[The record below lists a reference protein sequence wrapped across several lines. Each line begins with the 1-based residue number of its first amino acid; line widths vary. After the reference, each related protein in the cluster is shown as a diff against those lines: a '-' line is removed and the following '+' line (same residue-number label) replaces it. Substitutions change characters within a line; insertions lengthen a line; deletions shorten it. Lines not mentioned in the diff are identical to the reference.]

1 MHELIRLEEVAAL
14 PDLARELEEMTQDLG
29 PELPRIRIEHS
40 PSGAHRMFLDRG
52 ESLLEGDSD
61 EKWMPENQV
70 SGIVVT
76 AVHVRALFQDGE
88 QLPRCSG
95 VGDEPMVEDPL
106 AESCRVCPEAH
117 LGTGRCKP
125 KVKLLVLSE
134 TGELRAFPLSP
145 TSIKHWNGY
154 VRKLARSKLP
164 FIAVVTR
171 FTLQDVQRNGF
182 RWAEVRPEVVRLVT
196 EKELTVVREIREQA
210 KGLEN
215 HVEARDY
222 EDPGDRQERGEN

>member
-1 MHELIRLEEVAAL
+1 LHELIRSDEVAAL
-14 PDLARELEEMTQDLG
+14 PDLARELEEMTQDVG

-52 ESLLEGDSD
+52 ESFLEGDGD

-76 AVHVRALFQDGE
+76 AVHVRALFADGE

-95 VGDEPMVEDPL
+95 VGDEPMVEDPV

-164 FIAVVTR
+164 YIAIVTR
-171 FTLQDVQRNGF
+171 FKLQDVQKNGF
-182 RWAEVRPEVVRLVT
+182 RWAEVKPEIVRLVT
-196 EKELTVVREIREQA
+196 EGELAQVREIRKQ
-210 KGLEN
+210 LEVFD
-215 HVEARDY
+215 HQIEARDY
-222 EDPGDRQERGEN
+222 EDPGDCQERGDA

>member
-1 MHELIRLEEVAAL
+1 MHELIRTEEVAAL
-14 PDLARELEEMTQDLG
+14 PDLARELEEMTQDVG

-40 PSGAHRMFLDRG
+40 HSGAHRMFLDRG
-52 ESLLEGDSD
+52 ESFLEGDSD

-76 AVHVRALFQDGE
+76 AIHVRALFVDGE

-117 LGTGRCKP
+117 LGVGRCKP

-134 TGELRAFPLSP
+134 AGELNAFPLSP

-154 VRKLARSKLP
+154 IRKLTRSKLP
-164 FIAVVTR
+164 YIAVVTR
-171 FTLQDVQRNGF
+171 FALQDVQRNGF

-196 EKELTVVREIREQA
+196 EGELAQVREIREQA
-210 KGLEN
+210 KGLDH

-222 EDPGDRQERGEN
+222 QDPGDRRERGEN

>member
-1 MHELIRLEEVAAL
+1 MHELIRTEEIAAL
-14 PDLARELEEMTQDLG
+14 PDLSFELEEMTQDVG

-52 ESLLEGDSD
+52 ESFLEGDSD
-61 EKWMPENQV
+61 EKWIPENQV

-95 VGDEPMVEDPL
+95 VGNEPRVEDPL
-106 AESCRVCPEAH
+106 ATSCRMCPEAN
-117 LGTGRCKP
+117 LGNRRCKP

-134 TGELRAFPLSP
+134 SGELRAFPLSP

-154 VRKLARSKLP
+154 VRKLARSNLP

-171 FTLQDVQRNGF
+171 FTLEDVQRNGF

-196 EKELTVVREIREQA
+196 EGELAQVREIRKQLE
-210 KGLEN
+210 GLDSQI
-215 HVEARDY
+215 EARDY
-222 EDPGDRQERGEN
+222 DDPGDQQERGES

>member
-1 MHELIRLEEVAAL
+1 MHELIRSEEIAAL
-14 PDLARELEEMTQDLG
+14 PDLSFELEEMTQDVG

-52 ESLLEGDSD
+52 ESFLEGDSD
-61 EKWMPENQV
+61 EKWIPENQV

-76 AVHVRALFQDGE
+76 AVHVRALFQEGE

-95 VGDEPMVEDPL
+95 VGDQPMVEDPL
-106 AESCRVCPEAH
+106 AESCRVCPEAN

-134 TGELRAFPLSP
+134 SGELNAFPLSP

-164 FIAVVTR
+164 YIAVMTR
-171 FTLQDVQRNGF
+171 FALQDVQRNGF
-182 RWAEVRPEVVRLVT
+182 RWAEVKPEVVRLVT
-196 EKELTVVREIREQA
+196 EKELAKVREIREQV
-210 KGLEN
+210 KGLD
-215 HVEARDY
+215 HQIEARDY
-222 EDPGDRQERGEN
+222 EDPGDRQEMGEN

>member
-1 MHELIRLEEVAAL
+1 MHELIRSEAVAAL
-14 PDLARELEEMTQDLG
+14 PDLSVELEEMTKDVG
-29 PELPRIRIEHS
+29 PEVPRIRIEHS

-52 ESLLEGDSD
+52 ESLLEGDEN
-61 EKWMPENQV
+61 EKWMQENQV

-76 AVHVRALFQDGE
+76 AVHVRAFFADGE

-95 VGDEPMVEDPL
+95 VGDEPMVEDAL

-117 LGTGRCKP
+117 LGIGRCKP
-125 KVKLLVLSE
+125 KVKLLVLSD

-154 VRKLARSKLP
+154 VRKLARSRLP
-164 FIAVVTR
+164 FIAVKTQ

-182 RWAEVRPEVVRLVT
+182 RWAEVKPEVVRLVSK
-196 EKELTVVREIREQA
+196 KELAVVREIREQA
-210 KGLEN
+210 KGLDH
-215 HVEARDY
+215 HVEAGDY

>member
-1 MHELIRLEEVAAL
+1 
-14 PDLARELEEMTQDLG
+14 
-29 PELPRIRIEHS
+29 
-40 PSGAHRMFLDRG
+40 MFLDRG
-52 ESLLEGDSD
+52 ESILEGGDD
-61 EKWMPENQV
+61 EKWITENQV

-76 AVHVRALFQDGE
+76 AVHVRAFFKEGE

-134 TGELRAFPLSP
+134 GGELSAFPLSP

-154 VRKLARSKLP
+154 IRKLSRSRLP
-164 FIAVVTR
+164 YIAVQTR

-182 RWAEVRPEVVRLVT
+182 RWAEVSPEVIRLVT
-196 EKELTVVREIREQA
+196 EEELAKVRDIRNQ
-210 KGLEN
+210 LEGFD
-215 HVEARDY
+215 HQIEPRDY
-222 EDPGDRQERGEN
+222 EDPGDRQEKGEA

>member
-1 MHELIRLEEVAAL
+1 LPELIRADQVAAL
-14 PDLARELEEMTQDLG
+14 PDLSVELEEMTRELG

-40 PSGAHRMFLDRG
+40 PSGAHRMFMDRG
-52 ESLLEGDSD
+52 ESILEGEDD
-61 EKWMPENQV
+61 EKWIPENQV

-76 AVHVRALFQDGE
+76 AVHVRALFQEGE

-95 VGDEPMVEDPL
+95 VGDGPVVEDPL

-134 TGELRAFPLSP
+134 VGELSAFPLSP

-154 VRKLARSKLP
+154 VRKLARSRLP
-164 FIAVVTR
+164 YVAVVTR

-182 RWAEVRPEVVRLVT
+182 RWAEVKPEVVRLVT
-196 EKELTVVREIREQA
+196 EEELARVREIRQRMEGFDHQI
-210 KGLEN
+210 
-215 HVEARDY
+215 EARDY
-222 EDPGDRQERGEN
+222 EDPGDRQEKGEA

>member
-1 MHELIRLEEVAAL
+1 LHELIRTEEVAAL
-14 PDLARELEEMTQDLG
+14 PDLARELEEMTGDLG

-52 ESLLEGDSD
+52 ESFLEGVND

-76 AVHVRALFQDGE
+76 AVHVRALFADGE

-106 AESCRVCPEAH
+106 AESCRVCSEAN

-125 KVKLLVLSE
+125 KVKLLLLSD
-134 TGELRAFPLSP
+134 TGELKAFPLSP

-164 FIAVVTR
+164 YIAVQTR
-171 FTLQDVQRNGF
+171 FMLQDVQRNGF
-182 RWAEVRPEVVRLVT
+182 RWAEVKPEIVRLVT
-196 EKELTVVREIREQA
+196 VGELAQVREIRKQLE
-210 KGLEN
+210 GLDP

>member
-1 MHELIRLEEVAAL
+1 MSEMIRADQVAAL
-14 PDLARELEEMTQDLG
+14 PDLSVELEEMTQHLG

-52 ESLLEGDSD
+52 ESLLEGDAD

-76 AVHVRALFQDGE
+76 AVHVRALFQEGE

-95 VGDEPMVEDPL
+95 MGDEPMVEDPL

-125 KVKLLVLSE
+125 KVRLLLLSE

-154 VRKLARSKLP
+154 IRKLGRSRLP
-164 FIAVVTR
+164 YIAVVTR

-182 RWAEVRPEVVRLVT
+182 RWAEVKPEVVRLVT
-196 EKELTVVREIREQA
+196 EKELTQVREIRKQ
-210 KGLEN
+210 LEGFDH

-222 EDPGDRQERGEN
+222 EDPGDRQGKGEA

>member
-1 MHELIRLEEVAAL
+1 MHELIRSEEVAAL
-14 PDLARELEEMTQDLG
+14 PDLSFELEEMTEDVG

-52 ESLLEGDSD
+52 ESFLEGDND

-76 AVHVRALFQDGE
+76 AVHVRAFFVDGE
-88 QLPRCSG
+88 TQPRCSATG
-95 VGDEPMVEDPL
+95 ETLLVEDPL

-125 KVKLLVLSE
+125 KVRLLLLSDD
-134 TGELRAFPLSP
+134 GELRAFPLSP

-171 FTLQDVQRNGF
+171 FTLQDVQKNGF

-196 EKELTVVREIREQA
+196 KKELAVVREIREQA
-210 KGLEN
+210 KGLDH

>member
-1 MHELIRLEEVAAL
+1 MHELIRTEEVAAL
-14 PDLARELEEMTQDLG
+14 PDLARELEEMTGDLG
-29 PELPRIRIEHS
+29 PEIPRIRIEHS

-52 ESLLEGDSD
+52 DSFLEGDSD

-76 AVHVRALFQDGE
+76 AVHVRALFADGE
-88 QLPRCSG
+88 QLPRCSAL
-95 VGDEPMVEDPL
+95 GDEPMVEDPL
-106 AESCRVCPEAH
+106 AESCKVCPEAH

-134 TGELRAFPLSP
+134 AGELSAFPLSP

-154 VRKLARSKLP
+154 VRTLARSRLP
-164 FIAVVTR
+164 YIAVVTR
-171 FTLQDVQRNGF
+171 FKLQDIQRNGF
-182 RWAEVRPEVVRLVT
+182 RWAEVKPEVVRLVT
-196 EKELTVVREIREQA
+196 EKELAVVREIRKQA
-210 KGLEN
+210 KGLDH

-222 EDPGDRQERGEN
+222 EDPGDRQERGES

>member
-1 MHELIRLEEVAAL
+1 MPELIRADQVAAL
-14 PDLARELEEMTQDLG
+14 PDLSVELEEMTQNMG

-52 ESLLEGDSD
+52 ESLLEGEDD

-76 AVHVRALFQDGE
+76 AVHVRALFQEGE

-95 VGDEPMVEDPL
+95 VGDQPMVEDPL

-134 TGELRAFPLSP
+134 VGELSALPLSP
-145 TSIKHWNGY
+145 TSIKHWNSFI
-154 VRKLARSKLP
+154 RKLSRSRLP
-164 FIAVVTR
+164 YIAVLTR

-196 EKELTVVREIREQA
+196 EEELAKVREIRSHLSGFEHQ
-210 KGLEN
+210 
-215 HVEARDY
+215 VEAKDY
-222 EDPGDRQERGEN
+222 EDPGDSQERGES

>member
-1 MHELIRLEEVAAL
+1 MHELIRTEEVAAL
-14 PDLARELEEMTQDLG
+14 PDLTFELEEMTQDVG

-52 ESLLEGDSD
+52 ESILEGGDD
-61 EKWMPENQV
+61 EKWIPENQI

-76 AVHVRALFQDGE
+76 AVHVRALFQEGE

-95 VGDEPMVEDPL
+95 VGDEPMVEDPV

-134 TGELRAFPLSP
+134 TGELKAFPLSP

-154 VRKLARSKLP
+154 IRKLSRSRLP
-164 FIAVVTR
+164 YVAVVSR

-196 EKELTVVREIREQA
+196 EEELGKVREIRQQMEGFDHQI
-210 KGLEN
+210 EP
-215 HVEARDY
+215 RDY
-222 EDPGDRQERGEN
+222 EDPGDRQERGEH

>member
-1 MHELIRLEEVAAL
+1 MHELIRSEEVAAL
-14 PDLARELEEMTQDLG
+14 PDLSLELEEMTQNLG

-52 ESLLEGDSD
+52 ESLLEGEDD

-76 AVHVRALFQDGE
+76 AVHVRALFADGE

-106 AESCRVCPEAH
+106 SESCRVCPEAH

-134 TGELRAFPLSP
+134 NGELSALPLSP
-145 TSIKHWNGY
+145 TSIKHWNSY

-164 FIAVVTR
+164 YIAVVTR
-171 FTLQDVQRNGF
+171 FTMQDVQRNGF
-182 RWAEVRPEVVRLVT
+182 RWAEVKPEVVRLVT
-196 EKELTVVREIREQA
+196 EKELAKVREIRVQA
-210 KGLEN
+210 KGLD
-215 HVEARDY
+215 HQVEDRDY
-222 EDPGDRQERGEN
+222 EDPGDRQEKGEA

>member
-1 MHELIRLEEVAAL
+1 
-14 PDLARELEEMTQDLG
+14 
-29 PELPRIRIEHS
+29 
-40 PSGAHRMFLDRG
+40 MFLDRG
-52 ESLLEGDSD
+52 ESFLGGDND

-76 AVHVRALFQDGE
+76 AIRVRAFFKDGE

-95 VGDEPMVEDPL
+95 VGDEPMVVDPL

-117 LGTGRCKP
+117 LGNGRCKP

-145 TSIKHWNGY
+145 TSIKHWSGY
-154 VRKLARSKLP
+154 VRKLARSRLP
-164 FIAVVTR
+164 YIAVKTQ

-182 RWAEVRPEVVRLVT
+182 RWAEVKPEVVRLVT
-196 EKELTVVREIREQA
+196 EKELAKVREIREHA
-210 KGLEN
+210 KELD
-215 HVEARDY
+215 HQVEARDY

>member
-1 MHELIRLEEVAAL
+1 LHELIRSEEVAAL
-14 PDLARELEEMTQDLG
+14 PDLARELEEMTQDVG

-52 ESLLEGDSD
+52 ESFLEGDND

-76 AVHVRALFQDGE
+76 AVHVRAFFVDGE
-88 QLPRCSG
+88 ALPRCSASG
-95 VGDEPMVEDPL
+95 ETLLVEDPV
-106 AESCRVCPEAH
+106 AKSCRVCPEAH
-117 LGTGRCKP
+117 LGAGRCKP

-134 TGELRAFPLSP
+134 TGELKAFPLSP

-154 VRKLARSKLP
+154 VRKLGRSKLP

-171 FTLQDVQRNGF
+171 FTLQDVQKNGF
-182 RWAEVRPEVVRLVT
+182 RWAEVKPEVVRLVT
-196 EKELTVVREIREQA
+196 EGELAQVREIRKQ
-210 KGLEN
+210 LEGFD
-215 HVEARDY
+215 HQIEARDY
-222 EDPGDRQERGEN
+222 EDPGDRQKKGES

>member
-1 MHELIRLEEVAAL
+1 MHELIRTEEVAAL
-14 PDLARELEEMTQDLG
+14 PDLARELEEMTQDVG

-52 ESLLEGDSD
+52 ESFLEGDED

-76 AVHVRALFQDGE
+76 AVHVRALFADGE

-95 VGDEPMVEDPL
+95 VGDEPMVENPL
-106 AESCRVCPEAH
+106 VESCRICPEAH

-125 KVKLLVLSE
+125 KVRLLLLSE
-134 TGELRAFPLSP
+134 SGELRAFPLSP

-154 VRKLARSKLP
+154 VRKLARSRLP
-164 FIAVVTR
+164 YVAVVTR

-196 EKELTVVREIREQA
+196 EKELTQVRDIRSHLSGFDHQ
-210 KGLEN
+210 
-215 HVEARDY
+215 VEARDY
-222 EDPGDRQERGEN
+222 EDPGDRQERGES

>member
-1 MHELIRLEEVAAL
+1 MHELIRSEEVEAL
-14 PDLARELEEMTQDLG
+14 PDLSFELEEMTKDVG
-29 PELPRIRIEHS
+29 PEIPRIRIEHS

-52 ESLLEGDSD
+52 ESLLEGEGD

-76 AVHVRALFQDGE
+76 AVHVRALFQEGE

-125 KVKLLVLSE
+125 KVRLLLLSE
-134 TGELRAFPLSP
+134 DGEIRAFPLSP

-164 FIAVVTR
+164 YIAVMTR

-182 RWAEVRPEVVRLVT
+182 RWAEVKPEVVRLVT
-196 EKELTVVREIREQA
+196 EKELALVREIREQA
-210 KGLEN
+210 KGLN
-215 HVEARDY
+215 HHVETSDY
-222 EDPGDRQERGEN
+222 EDPGDCQERREN

>member
-1 MHELIRLEEVAAL
+1 M
-14 PDLARELEEMTQDLG
+14 
-29 PELPRIRIEHS
+29 
-40 PSGAHRMFLDRG
+40 
-52 ESLLEGDSD
+52 
-61 EKWMPENQV
+61 
-70 SGIVVT
+70 
-76 AVHVRALFQDGE
+76 
-88 QLPRCSG
+88 
-95 VGDEPMVEDPL
+95 

-125 KVKLLVLSE
+125 KVRLLLLSDD
-134 TGELRAFPLSP
+134 GELRAFPLSP

-171 FTLQDVQRNGF
+171 FTLQDVQKNGF

-196 EKELTVVREIREQA
+196 KKELAVVREIREQA
-210 KGLEN
+210 KGLDH

>member
-1 MHELIRLEEVAAL
+1 LHELIRSEEVAAL
-14 PDLARELEEMTQDLG
+14 PDLARELEEMIGDLG
-29 PELPRIRIEHS
+29 PELPRVRIEHS

-52 ESLLEGDSD
+52 ESFLEGYND

-76 AVHVRALFQDGE
+76 AVHVRALFVDGE
-88 QLPRCSG
+88 QVPRCSG

-106 AESCRVCPEAH
+106 AESCQVCPEAR
-117 LGTGRCKP
+117 LGSGACKP
-125 KVKLLVLSE
+125 KVRLLLLSDD
-134 TGELRAFPLSP
+134 GEHRAFPLSP

-154 VRKLARSKLP
+154 VRKLTRSKLP
-164 FIAVVTR
+164 YVAVMTR
-171 FTLQDVQRNGF
+171 FTLQDVQKNGF
-182 RWAEVRPEVVRLVT
+182 RWAEVKPEIVRLVT
-196 EKELTVVREIREQA
+196 EKELTVVREIRVQA
-210 KGLEN
+210 KDLDH

>member
-1 MHELIRLEEVAAL
+1 MHELIRSEEVAAL
-14 PDLARELEEMTQDLG
+14 PDLARELEEMTQDMG

-40 PSGAHRMFLDRG
+40 PSGAHRMILDRG
-52 ESLLEGDSD
+52 ESLLEGDDD
-61 EKWMPENQV
+61 EKWMAENQV

-76 AVHVRALFQDGE
+76 AVHVRAMFADGE

-95 VGDEPMVEDPL
+95 VGGEPLVEDPL
-106 AESCRVCPEAH
+106 AESCSVCSEAN

-125 KVKLLVLSE
+125 KVKLLLLSE
-134 TGELRAFPLSP
+134 SGELRAFPLSP

-182 RWAEVRPEVVRLVT
+182 RWAEVRPEVVRLVSK
-196 EKELTVVREIREQA
+196 KELAVVREIREQA
-210 KGLEN
+210 KGLD
-215 HVEARDY
+215 HQIEARDY
-222 EDPGDRQERGEN
+222 EDPGDRQEKGEA